1 MMNAECGMMNGCW
14 VLGAGCWSE
23 PKPSTQHPTPAF
35 HSSFSIPRSSIFWNR
50 RFCVTLT
57 RRRPRA
63 RPLRSDVPH
72 NFPFRGREV
81 STEAAHADD
90 REAILRVERDTM
102 EAIRRGDVEALRDI
116 LADDFVYRTPGNADA
131 GRAGFLNNIASA
143 PVEVLS
149 IWGEGLHVLV
159 NGETAVL

>member
-1 MMNAECGMMNGCW
+1 
-14 VLGAGCWSE
+14 
-23 PKPSTQHPTPAF
+23 
-35 HSSFSIPRSSIFWNR
+35 
-50 RFCVTLT
+50 
-57 RRRPRA
+57 
-63 RPLRSDVPH
+63 
-72 NFPFRGREV
+72 V

-159 NGETAVL
+159 NGETAVLTGVQRAKYRADDGAGGVSSVAFADVLVKRGGRWLMVLAHGVELPDAP